1 MHEGE
6 VPEGW
11 APVAGAVRF
20 EEKTVEVHDM
30 TTRVFLVDDHEIVRR
45 GLVDLLE

>member
-1 MHEGE
+1 MRERE

-20 EEKTVEVHDM
+20 EEKTVEVQ
-30 TTRVFLVDDHEIVRR
+30 T
-45 GLVDLLE
+45 

>member
-1 MHEGE
+1 MREGE

-20 EEKTVEVHDM
+20 EEKTVEVQ
-30 TTRVFLVDDHEIVRR
+30 T
-45 GLVDLLE
+45 

>member
-11 APVAGAVRF
+11 APVTGAVRF
-20 EEKTVEVHDM
+20 EEKTVEVQ
-30 TTRVFLVDDHEIVRR
+30 T
-45 GLVDLLE
+45 